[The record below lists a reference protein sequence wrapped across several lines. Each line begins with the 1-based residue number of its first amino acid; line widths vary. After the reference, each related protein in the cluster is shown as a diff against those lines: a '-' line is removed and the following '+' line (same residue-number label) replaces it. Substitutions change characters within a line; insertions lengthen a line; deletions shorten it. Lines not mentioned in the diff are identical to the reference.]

1 MNGVIPSGLAICRKF
16 FWEGAS
22 LAGGFLDYPA
32 SRSGPQTSGD
42 GSCNAPGSLTLVPLP
57 PWQTASCRFDLCA
70 ILHAGLG
77 LRRPQSPIAEPVP
90 TVRNSGL
97 LVLPPLEWSIYFLEK
112 DLPALSNLCNN
123 RHPHRFPTPLF
134 DLYSIWW
141 FSLVFGVWGHGV
153 SSFVKDVLFLFL
165 ILLVAF
171 VWFFNGERGQV
182 YPAIWKPSTVFK
194 L

>member
-32 SRSGPQTSGD
+32 SLSCPQTSGN

-57 PWQTASCRFDLCA
+57 PWQTASCRFDLCV
-70 ILHAGLG
+70 ILRAGLD
-77 LRRPQSPIAEPVP
+77 LRRPQSPIPEPVP

-123 RHPHRFPTPLF
+123 RHPLIAFPHPYLTFTAF
-134 DLYSIWW
+134 DGSHSCSG
-141 FSLVFGVWGHGV
+141 FGVMESLVLSKTCYFC
-153 SSFVKDVLFLFL
+153 F
-165 ILLVAF
+165 
-171 VWFFNGERGQV
+171 
-182 YPAIWKPSTVFK
+182 
-194 L
+194 